1 MSEKDF
7 MNWMAIISDNIC
19 LTDQWNCYVNA
30 MYLQESKIA
39 INPRY
44 LFLVV
49 AKQKAGPH
57 WPRLLKE
64 DGRPPKYVKVDWD
77 KWKDEDDEE
86 AEANGVSP

>member
-1 MSEKDF
+1 
-7 MNWMAIISDNIC
+7 
-19 LTDQWNCYVNA
+19 